1 MTNEVRNKL
10 RCAFKTFPIE
20 TLQNALIR
28 YVKYNR
34 SFGAMDFFSLKVFG
48 SLHLLA
54 HEEVFREL
62 SLYLVE
68 TQLKEEKNDC
78 KSKRSN

>member
-1 MTNEVRNKL
+1 
-10 RCAFKTFPIE
+10 
-20 TLQNALIR
+20 
-28 YVKYNR
+28 
-34 SFGAMDFFSLKVFG
+34 MDFFSLKVFG

-68 TQLKEEKNDC
+68 TQLKEEK
-78 KSKRSN
+78 K